1 MVRAL
6 RDRCI
11 EATIL
16 TLAQAGEVVFIP
28 RITLINDGPHNTLP
42 VQLKRL
48 QFPVCLAFA
57 MTMNKSQGQTVPR
70 VGDYLPEPVFAHGQL
85 YVAVSRVQARANIRI
100 LALNSKSNVA
110 GRTYTKNIVY
120 DEVLDEI
127 DRTVMCT
134 TSS

>member
-70 VGDYLPEPVFAHGQL
+70 VGDYLPDQFLHTGSSMLRCHASRHVPTFGSWL
-85 YVAVSRVQARANIRI
+85 STPNPMSPAV
-100 LALNSKSNVA
+100 
-110 GRTYTKNIVY
+110 RTPKTSFTTKFST
-120 DEVLDEI
+120 
-127 DRTVMCT
+127 R
-134 TSS
+134 